1 MSTVLATAMVNLRD
15 AIPKLAASMIATAVM
30 VENMKECAGRV
41 HDEAMRL
48 RDGMRHLVP
57 AARFDSLLATYHLW
71 DGALSNIDRVPDV
84 SEGERALTVGDSDD
98 DIEEGDSF

>member
-1 MSTVLATAMVNLRD
+1 MSMVLATAMVNLRD
-15 AIPKLAASMIATAVM
+15 AIPKLAASMVATAVM

-71 DGALSNIDRVPDV
+71 DGELSNIDRVPDV
-84 SEGERALTVGDSDD
+84 SDGERELTVDEPEHDV
-98 DIEEGDSF
+98 EEEDPL

>member
-1 MSTVLATAMVNLRD
+1 MSSVLAAAMVNLRD
-15 AIPKLAASMIATAVM
+15 AIPKLAASMVATAVM

-57 AARFDSLLATYHLW
+57 AAQFDSLLAAYHLW
-71 DGALSNIDRVPDV
+71 DGELSNIDRVDV
-84 SEGERALTVGDSDD
+84 SDGERESIVDDS
-98 DIEEGDSF
+98 EGDVEAGDPF